1 MQAWSK
7 VSRMTAP
14 NIKKMQDELLARML
28 KEFSEKHPYY
38 RSLFS
43 SKNIDPGLIKGTDD
57 LKKLPFT
64 NKQDMVP
71 SDADPLKPKQFVLE
85 QSPEDNK
92 TQKKRGFGLFAKK
105 ESKPSPGEYKLIQL
119 YYTAGRT
126 EEPVPLVF
134 TRYDLDNLKEVA
146 VRAFDILELERDHT
160 VLNALSFAPNV
171 SFWQMFYSTIN
182 VGSTA
187 LHSGGGRVLGM
198 EKIILALNN
207 MKAPVLVAYP
217 GYALAILQACKHFG
231 QDLPALERI
240 LIGMD
245 YAPMIYVERIQKLMQ
260 QVNAA
265 GNRVQRLY
273 FVSEAKSG
281 WAECEPGFGYHT
293 NPDHVFIEIVD
304 PKTGVPLGEGEPG
317 EVVVTNL
324 DSRGTALLRFR
335 TGDITTEGLTT
346 EPCPNCRRTV
356 PRILG
361 NIERKDLY
369 LELRDKEALV
379 ELNGNVLRQYLVSRE
394 DILTCY
400 SEIICSE
407 GCDLLKVVVKGS
419 SGVNEESLK
428 NDLELDLKNTF
439 KVPVEVDTCSFE
451 AAAKK
456 TGLENRISAQQIF
469 DLRD

>member
-1 MQAWSK
+1 
-7 VSRMTAP
+7 
-14 NIKKMQDELLARML
+14 
-28 KEFSEKHPYY
+28 
-38 RSLFS
+38 
-43 SKNIDPGLIKGTDD
+43 
-57 LKKLPFT
+57 
-64 NKQDMVP
+64 
-71 SDADPLKPKQFVLE
+71 
-85 QSPEDNK
+85 
-92 TQKKRGFGLFAKK
+92 
-105 ESKPSPGEYKLIQL
+105 
-119 YYTAGRT
+119 
-126 EEPVPLVF
+126 
-134 TRYDLDNLKEVA
+134 
-146 VRAFDILELERDHT
+146 
-160 VLNALSFAPNV
+160 
-171 SFWQMFYSTIN
+171 
-182 VGSTA
+182 
-187 LHSGGGRVLGM
+187 
-198 EKIILALNN
+198 
-207 MKAPVLVAYP
+207 
-217 GYALAILQACKHFG
+217 
-231 QDLPALERI
+231 
-240 LIGMD
+240 
-245 YAPMIYVERIQKLMQ
+245 MIYVERIQKLMQ